1 MLLEDMADQQL
12 KEIVIAYA
20 MLFLAGADEGGG
32 SLHDRDA
39 GLTEAQLD
47 RRCEDF
53 MVEHFGLKV
62 NEVSAASC
70 QLEGKAFS
78 VPMDVH
84 IRGSSGT
91 FLRRPEC

>member
-12 KEIVIAYA
+12 KEIVIAYT
-20 MLFLAGADEGGG
+20 MLFMAGADEGGG

-53 MVEHFGLKV
+53 LVEHFGLKV
-62 NEVSAASC
+62 RHKWLLVS
-70 QLEGKAFS
+70 S
-78 VPMDVH
+78 VPVEMFMSCVG
-84 IRGSSGT
+84 RW
-91 FLRRPEC
+91 PER

>member
-20 MLFLAGADEGGG
+20 MLFMAGADEGGG

-62 NEVSAASC
+62 SEVPEASC
-70 QLEGKAFS
+70 
-78 VPMDVH
+78 
-84 IRGSSGT
+84 
-91 FLRRPEC
+91 